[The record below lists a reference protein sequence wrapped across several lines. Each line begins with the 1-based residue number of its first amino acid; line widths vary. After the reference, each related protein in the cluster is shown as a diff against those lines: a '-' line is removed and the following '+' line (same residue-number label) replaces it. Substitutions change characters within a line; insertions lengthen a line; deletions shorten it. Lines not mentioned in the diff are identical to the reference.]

1 MRLEKY
7 NNSVKNSQ
15 KSAYLEN
22 LGKILKNPNEF
33 HISGNLLEPI
43 QNLASARSVH
53 LEAAL

>member
-33 HISGNLLEPI
+33 LISGNLLEPI

>member
-7 NNSVKNSQ
+7 NNSVKNPQ

-53 LEAAL
+53 LEVAL